1 MVISLTK
8 QNQPRLAL
16 IRDMVLALLE
26 EMVADYDEKWG
37 GGKMSAAAYD
47 TAWVA
52 MVREP
57 HYPEQLA
64 FPDSF
69 NWLLRH
75 QSKDG
80 SWGYPPQTIVPTL
93 AGLLALLKA
102 PQQTELT
109 RYAAK
114 RAEIHLRTALGQW
127 SIANH
132 ESVAF
137 EILVPKHLEELE
149 NLGVVFEFPQKAE
162 LLKIYHHKLSL
173 ASSELIYSGKSGLI
187 HSVEAFAPSIDFQ
200 RLKPLQASNGS
211 YGISPAATA
220 AVLIHSPEW
229 DTPAADW
236 LTHLS
241 SQARRTGDLG
251 AMPNA
256 YPIDV
261 FEGSWVLYNLL
272 HAGFDFTDKAF
283 SLVLQKLQVWLQK
296 SLNPQGASSSRIVGL
311 PRDGDDTA
319 MIIAV
324 LNLLAKQTGMK
335 TVGLDRLQNFE
346 HDTHFCCFQM
356 ERCISPSVN
365 AHVLTSL
372 LSVPNPPDWVVKN
385 NSISKVVDYLYSTRN
400 SDGYWSQADTWHTSP
415 YYVTACATMA
425 LSEHPDPV
433 VRNKLQPTVK
443 WVLATQSAK
452 DGGWS
457 MNSSEGST
465 LEETAYALN
474 ILNTVRQKPIEK
486 TLRTTQARLSQAI
499 RRGVNYLRQYLDELS
514 SLTEIARDFTL
525 PSLWRG
531 KELYLPLRIIFSA
544 VLAALY
550 QAYTSEQAVPR

>member
-1 MVISLTK
+1 MVISSIK
-8 QNQPRLAL
+8 KNQRTLAL
-16 IRDMVLALLE
+16 VRDMVLALLE

-52 MVREP
+52 MVRQP
-57 HYPEQLA
+57 HNPEQLA

-69 NWLLRH
+69 HWLLRH

-109 RYAAK
+109 HYAAK
-114 RAEIHLRTALGQW
+114 RAETHLRTALRQW
-127 SIANH
+127 LIANY

-149 NLGVVFEFPQKAE
+149 NLGVVFEFPDKAE
-162 LLKIYHHKLSL
+162 LLKIYHRKLSI
-173 ASSELIYSGKSGLI
+173 ASPELIYSGKSGLI
-187 HSVEAFAPSIDFQ
+187 HSLEAFAPSIDFQ
-200 RLKPLQASNGS
+200 RLKPLQAANGS

-229 DTPAADW
+229 DTASADW

-241 SQARRTGDLG
+241 NQARRTGDPG

-272 HAGFDFTDKAF
+272 HAGFAFTDKALI
-283 SLVLQKLQVWLQK
+283 SVLQKLQVWLQK
-296 SLNPQGASSSRIVGL
+296 SLNSQGASSTRIVGL
-311 PRDGDDTA
+311 PRDGDDTG
-319 MIIAV
+319 MVIAA

-335 TVGLDRLQNFE
+335 TVGLDCLQNFE
-346 HDTHFCCFQM
+346 RDTHFCCFQM
-356 ERCISPSVN
+356 ERHISLSVN
-365 AHVLTSL
+365 AHVLTGL

-385 NSISKVVDYLYSTRN
+385 NSINKVVDYLYSTRN
-400 SDGYWSQADTWHTSP
+400 SDGYWSQPDTWHISP
-415 YYVTACATMA
+415 YYVA
-425 LSEHPDPV
+425 
-433 VRNKLQPTVK
+433 
-443 WVLATQSAK
+443 
-452 DGGWS
+452 
-457 MNSSEGST
+457 
-465 LEETAYALN
+465 
-474 ILNTVRQKPIEK
+474 
-486 TLRTTQARLSQAI
+486 
-499 RRGVNYLRQYLDELS
+499 
-514 SLTEIARDFTL
+514 
-525 PSLWRG
+525 
-531 KELYLPLRIIFSA
+531 
-544 VLAALY
+544 
-550 QAYTSEQAVPR
+550 